1 MRLNSRFIVGT
12 KWTIVQTIKCYIN
25 VAFTIHTLHIKIQP
39 SYSMSYTLKPDLVL
53 GSKNT
58 QTHTV
63 VSNSN
68 IRSWAMVRKHPSPTE
83 VTKGYWL
90 LSSYT
95 AMTFGQLMPR
105 LWHIL

>member
-25 VAFTIHTLHIKIQP
+25 VAFTIHTLHIQIQP

-53 GSKNT
+53 GPKDT
-58 QTHTV
+58 PYTV
-63 VSNSN
+63 VSSINR
-68 IRSWAMVRKHPSPTE
+68 RSWAKVRKHPSPTE

-90 LSSYT
+90 LSTYT
-95 AMTFGQLMPR
+95 AMTFGHLMPK
-105 LWHIL
+105 LWHSL